1 MGQITA
7 IGVAAANSV
16 VPRTFAWSGEPAR
29 PRLRWLAEGLRT
41 VMLDHGYTEVAT
53 PGPEVAVV
61 LHFLDPDN
69 ARPYRRK
76 NAPTFVVALAEFD
89 ATPGDMLRTGYP
101 LLVRGLANLCVM
113 VSPDAAPDAAHA
125 AHAGNAGNSDGAGR
139 DSIAQFVTLEQGTY
153 TIATNGGDDATFFK
167 GVFERIEPLASS
179 RLVIGNEF
187 SDDLPEALWDG
198 DDVTRQITRAGKRL
212 DALDLLPAAF
222 PIEEILE
229 PRDLRH
235 VKLLYGIGGLSYG
248 NVSARR
254 QPVEGGANGA
264 SPTQYW
270 MSASGVDK
278 SALHEIGR
286 DILLVNGYDPERD
299 AMRISVPKGVEP
311 RRVSVDAIEHWIIY
325 REHPEVGAILHVHGW
340 IEGTVATEINYPC
353 GTVELAQAVAELVR
367 EAPDPSRAVVGQR
380 NHGLTITGHS
390 LDEIFE
396 RIDGRIVR
404 KVPMD

>member
-1 MGQITA
+1 MGQTTA

-16 VPRTFAWSGEPAR
+16 IARTFAWSGEPTGA
-29 PRLRWLAEGLRT
+29 RLRWLAEGLRA
-41 VMLDHGYTEVAT
+41 VMLEHGYTEVDA

-61 LHFLDPDN
+61 LHFVDPDN

-89 ATPGDMLRTGYP
+89 ATPRDTLRTGYP

-113 VSPDAAPDAAHA
+113 VSPDAREH
-125 AHAGNAGNSDGAGR
+125 DG
-139 DSIAQFVTLEQGTY
+139 SVAQFVTLEQGTY
-153 TIATNGGDDATFFK
+153 TIDTNGSDDLTFFK

-187 SDDLPEALWDG
+187 TDDLPEELWAG
-198 DDVTRQITRAGKRL
+198 DESTRQITTAGKRL

-254 QPVEGGANGA
+254 RHPGGDVPAGE
-264 SPTQYW
+264 PTTQYW

-278 SALHEIGR
+278 SALYEIGR
-286 DILLVNGYDPERD
+286 DILLVNGFDPERD

-353 GTVELAQAVAELVR
+353 GTVELAEAVAELVR
-367 EAPDPSRAVVGQR
+367 RAPDPSRAVVGQR